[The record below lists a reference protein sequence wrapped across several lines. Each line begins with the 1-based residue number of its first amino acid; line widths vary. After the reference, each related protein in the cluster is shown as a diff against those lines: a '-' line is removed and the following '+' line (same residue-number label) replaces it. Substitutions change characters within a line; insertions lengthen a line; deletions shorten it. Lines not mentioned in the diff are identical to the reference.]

1 MASLGIELIGFVAG
15 FLGIIAWGPQ
25 LKEVWI
31 RHHHEAI
38 SLPTFSLV
46 SFSLILWLIYGI
58 IIESK
63 AMIVA
68 NILTLSV
75 ICALILGVL
84 RLRRSQ
90 VTD

>member
-1 MASLGIELIGFVAG
+1 MASLGIEIIGFVAG

-25 LKEVWI
+25 LKEVWF

-46 SFSLILWLIYGI
+46 SLSLILWLIYGI

-84 RLRRSQ
+84 RLRRSK
-90 VTD
+90 VAN